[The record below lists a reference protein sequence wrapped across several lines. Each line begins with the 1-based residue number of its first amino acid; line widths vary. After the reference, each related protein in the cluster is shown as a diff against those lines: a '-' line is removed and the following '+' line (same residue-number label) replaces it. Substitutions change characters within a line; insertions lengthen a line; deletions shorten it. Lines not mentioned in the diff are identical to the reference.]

1 MTSSTGSS
9 NDQRPSHDDQAAA
22 ERRASARAEARWRA
36 LARWEHS
43 TSLPM
48 FVVAV
53 VFFAASSLLLID
65 VQLSAD
71 AQSQLTSVVSVSWA
85 LFIVEFLIRLVISPV
100 KLTFVRSRWF
110 DLLSLFVV
118 VLRPFL
124 IVTYLWR
131 LPFFRRGGPRAKRT
145 RNVLAV
151 SIASLLYVYTA
162 SLGVYLV
169 EHKTPGASI
178 VSMGDALWWGFTTIT
193 TVGYGDFTPVTLA
206 GRALAV
212 SLMVSGVLI
221 VGFVSATIMSAIR
234 EDAQTIAAKL
244 TTKAPGVEAGGSH
257 HEQAAR

>member
-1 MTSSTGSS
+1 MT
-9 NDQRPSHDDQAAA
+9 PSATIPHPDRAA
-22 ERRASARAEARWRA
+22 ARWRA
-36 LARWEHS
+36 LERWEQL
-43 TSLPM
+43 TALPM
-48 FVVAV
+48 FFVAV
-53 VFFAASSLLLID
+53 AFFAASSILLID
-65 VQLSAD
+65 VQLPTD
-71 AQSQLTSVVSVSWA
+71 AQGQLTTVVSVSWM
-85 LFIVEFLIRLVISPV
+85 LFIAEFVVRLLVSPA

-118 VLRPFL
+118 ILRPFL

-131 LPFFRRGGPRAKRT
+131 LPFFRGGGARAKRT

-169 EHKTPGASI
+169 EHNTSGANI
-178 VSMGDALWWGFTTIT
+178 LSMGDALWWGFTTIT
-193 TVGYGDFTPVTLA
+193 TVGYGDFTPVTIA

-234 EDAQTIAAKL
+234 EDAHTIAAKL
-244 TTKAPGVEAGGSH
+244 TAKVPGEAEATAQGQG
-257 HEQAAR
+257 QAAR

>member
-1 MTSSTGSS
+1 
-9 NDQRPSHDDQAAA
+9 
-22 ERRASARAEARWRA
+22 
-36 LARWEHS
+36 
-43 TSLPM
+43 M

-53 VFFAASSLLLID
+53 VFFAASSLLLVD
-65 VQLSAD
+65 VQLTAA
-71 AQSQLTSVVSVSWA
+71 AQSQLTTVVSVSWT

-131 LPFFRRGGPRAKRT
+131 LPFFRRGSARAKRT

-169 EHKTPGASI
+169 EHETPGASI

-193 TVGYGDFTPVTLA
+193 TVGYGDFTPVTVA

-244 TTKAPGVEAGGSH
+244 TTKTPGTDPDDSRPER
-257 HEQAAR
+257 AAH

>member
-1 MTSSTGSS
+1 MTSSTSSS
-9 NDQRPSHDDQAAA
+9 NDQRPSHDDQAPA
-22 ERRASARAEARWRA
+22 ERRGSARAEARWRA

-244 TTKAPGVEAGGSH
+244 TTKAPGSEAGGSH
-257 HEQAAR
+257 PGQAAL